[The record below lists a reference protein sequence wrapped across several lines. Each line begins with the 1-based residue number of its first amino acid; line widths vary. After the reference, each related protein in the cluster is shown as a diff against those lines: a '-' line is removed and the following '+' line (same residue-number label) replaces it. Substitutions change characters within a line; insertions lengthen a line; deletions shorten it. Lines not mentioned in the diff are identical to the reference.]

1 MVGRTSAI
9 CHLLKYDQGQRLTHA
24 VAISRWDLTLAH
36 AVMLPKYGQKK
47 FAPVSNHKSA
57 RVMISTE
64 APPPKFLEVEPGNEA
79 SQDNNDI
86 LDDGNG
92 TSPMD
97 DVIMMSLG
105 LYSNV
110 WLGLIIIGTQVV
122 EGLT

>member
-1 MVGRTSAI
+1 MTYIVS
-9 CHLLKYDQGQRLTHA
+9 
-24 VAISRWDLTLAH
+24 
-36 AVMLPKYGQKK
+36 MK
-47 FAPVSNHKSA
+47 FWMMYNS
-57 RVMISTE
+57 
-64 APPPKFLEVEPGNEA
+64 
-79 SQDNNDI
+79 
-86 LDDGNG
+86 